1 MASFCC
7 LETNYTS
14 PHFHLWL
21 DELFETVFNPT
32 IIGNPTSGKF
42 ERGFLMVYVAST
54 MRRSTIATAGFLFYT
69 TFGWYLFKI

>member
-1 MASFCC
+1 MYSIQN
-7 LETNYTS
+7 LETKCISTQ
-14 PHFHLWL
+14 FRVVFG
-21 DELFETVFNPT
+21 ELFETVFNPT